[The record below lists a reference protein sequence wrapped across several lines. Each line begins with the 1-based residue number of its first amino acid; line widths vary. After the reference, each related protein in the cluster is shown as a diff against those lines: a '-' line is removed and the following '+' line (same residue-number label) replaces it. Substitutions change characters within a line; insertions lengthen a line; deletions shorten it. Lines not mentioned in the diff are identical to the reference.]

1 MLSPFSL
8 WASTGLALRMKR
20 AARAVASVAA
30 SCHHPGSGHNGRCL
44 WLVGGLPIAPR
55 RHGCAISPIGRAVRF
70 WRHPARCTAI
80 PVIQPTPRPARPARR
95 SRLCPHW
102 LLGQRSMC
110 KGLPNGYT
118 FSGASISARRI
129 FTCSLL
135 LHNAA
140 WIAGWNCAAHRRP
153 CRWQPQFCGM
163 TVPDCFLYMG
173 RYVNLDF
180 LSLTDHKK
188 KTVRNSHFCQ
198 IARLQLWPSSLQ
210 PIE

>member
-1 MLSPFSL
+1 
-8 WASTGLALRMKR
+8 
-20 AARAVASVAA
+20 
-30 SCHHPGSGHNGRCL
+30 
-44 WLVGGLPIAPR
+44 
-55 RHGCAISPIGRAVRF
+55 VRF
-70 WRHPARCTAI
+70 WRHPARCTAL

-210 PIE
+210 PRRISRLAQYQRRPPPKDKRGIFSIARIRSCAGTFVKSP